1 MSEADSRI
9 ATPSFPR
16 HDPATPAF
24 WDVRFDASYT
34 PWDQGGVP
42 QSLANYVTQ
51 NPVPKRTLIP
61 GCGSAHEVRFLAER
75 GWDVTAIDF
84 SPAAVAHAKRLLGAM
99 ADHVYEMDFFG
110 EPLRNQR
117 YEVIYERAFL
127 CALPRQL
134 WAAWAARVAEIIPEA
149 GLLIGFFFFDSN
161 EKGPPFGISA
171 ETLSEFLST
180 SFELIETSTPGDSI
194 SVFAGKEKWQVWRR
208 RAKAQVP
215 ALSASATMAST

>member
-1 MSEADSRI
+1 MTASDS
-9 ATPSFPR
+9 TPVTQVFPR

-42 QSLANYVTQ
+42 QSLANYVAQ
-51 NPVPKRTLIP
+51 NPAPKRMLIP

-84 SPAAVAHAKRLLGAM
+84 SPAAVAHAKQLLGAL
-99 ADHVYEMDFFG
+99 AERVHEMDFFG
-110 EPLRNQR
+110 EPLRLQR

-134 WAAWAARVAEIIPEA
+134 WTAWAARVAEIIPAA

-161 EKGPPFGISA
+161 QKGPPFGISPDA
-171 ETLSEFLST
+171 LSELLSPA
-180 SFELIETSTPGDSI
+180 FELVEANTPADSI

-208 RAKAQVP
+208 RA
-215 ALSASATMAST
+215 

>member
-1 MSEADSRI
+1 MPEPDSTT

-42 QSLANYVTQ
+42 QSLANYVKQ
-51 NPVPKRTLIP
+51 NPAPKRTLIP

-84 SPAAVAHAKRLLGAM
+84 SPAAVAHAKQLLGAL
-99 ADHVYEMDFFG
+99 ADRVYEMDFFG
-110 EPLRNQR
+110 EPLRHQR
-117 YEVIYERAFL
+117 FDAIYERAFL

-134 WAAWAARVAEIIPEA
+134 WAQWARRVTEIIPEA
-149 GLLIGFFFFDSN
+149 GLLIGFFFFATD
-161 EKGPPFGISA
+161 EKGPPFGISPDA
-171 ETLSEFLST
+171 LSELLCPA
-180 SFELIETSTPGDSI
+180 FELIETSMPIDSI
-194 SVFAGKEKWQVWRR
+194 SLFSGKEKWQVWRR
-208 RAKAQVP
+208 RAG
-215 ALSASATMAST
+215 T